1 MPVPPMAEEDRRQV
15 VRGSADMVASRAFLL
30 LAPAA
35 FVLLLCIGPALVVMA
50 LPISARAEP
59 ARQFPTSAGPA
70 IYQERCASC
79 HGLGGK
85 GDGPVAP
92 ALKVAPP
99 DLTTITRRAGGTFPA
114 ARVFQVIAYGG
125 SISAH
130 GSQSMPVWGKIFS
143 VEGGRGE
150 RGALHSR
157 RTVLQL
163 KRYLENLQ
171 RN

>member
-1 MPVPPMAEEDRRQV
+1 
-15 VRGSADMVASRAFLL
+15 MVARRALFALSRAAIVFLL
-30 LAPAA
+30 T
-35 FVLLLCIGPALVVMA
+35 VVPALVGSTRLIA
-50 LPISARAEP
+50 AGAEP
-59 ARQFPTSAGPA
+59 ARQFPTSAGPG
-70 IYQERCASC
+70 IYHERCTSC
-79 HGLGGK
+79 HGVSGK

-125 SISAH
+125 GISAH
-130 GSQSMPVWGKIFS
+130 GSQAMPVWGKIFS
-143 VEGGRGE
+143 VEAGRGE

-157 RTVLQL
+157 RAVLQL
-163 KRYLENLQ
+163 KRYLESMQ

>member
-1 MPVPPMAEEDRRQV
+1 
-15 VRGSADMVASRAFLL
+15 MVAWRAFLFLPREAFGFL
-30 LAPAA
+30 LTIA
-35 FVLLLCIGPALVVMA
+35 PALVVMA
-50 LPISARAEP
+50 PPIMARAEP
-59 ARQFPTSAGPA
+59 THQFPTSPGPT

-79 HGLGGK
+79 HGLSGK
-85 GDGPVAP
+85 GDGPAAP
-92 ALKVAPP
+92 ALKAAPP

-114 ARVFQVIAYGG
+114 ARVFQVITHGG

-143 VEGGRGE
+143 VEAGRGE

-157 RTVLQL
+157 RAVLQL
-163 KRYLENLQ
+163 KRYLESLQ

>member
-1 MPVPPMAEEDRRQV
+1 MV
-15 VRGSADMVASRAFLL
+15 VSRAFLL
-30 LAPAA
+30 LPPAA
-35 FVLLLCIGPALVVMA
+35 FVLLLCIGPALVVMT
-50 LPISARAEP
+50 LPLSAGAEP
-59 ARQFPTSAGPA
+59 AHQFPTSAGPA

-79 HGLGGK
+79 HGLSGK

-114 ARVFQVIAYGG
+114 ARIFQVITYGG

-130 GSQSMPVWGKIFS
+130 GTQSMPVWGKIFS

-157 RTVLQL
+157 RTLLQL
-163 KRYLENLQ
+163 KRYLESIQ